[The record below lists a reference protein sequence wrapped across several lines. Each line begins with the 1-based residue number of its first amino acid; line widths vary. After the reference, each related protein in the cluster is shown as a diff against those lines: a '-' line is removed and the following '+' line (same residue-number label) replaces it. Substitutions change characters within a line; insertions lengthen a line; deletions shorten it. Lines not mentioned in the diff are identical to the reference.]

1 MFYYVHQL
9 SPDLIFRGGR
19 EANEALRSSY
29 IELVKRHH
37 PDVRHRPAPS
47 NIVKGF
53 LKHSSIVFRSSA
65 PTISSAVSENKFVD
79 IQRAY
84 HAIKVILFY

>member
-1 MFYYVHQL
+1 M
-9 SPDLIFRGGR
+9 FRGGR
-19 EANEALRSSY
+19 EAYDALRASY

-37 PDVRHRPAPS
+37 PDVRHRPIPI

-53 LKHSSIVFRSSA
+53 LKHSTIIPRSS
-65 PTISSAVSENKFVD
+65 PSTISSGVSENKFVD

-84 HAIKVILFY
+84 HAIKVFSFYLLQSAIVFTR